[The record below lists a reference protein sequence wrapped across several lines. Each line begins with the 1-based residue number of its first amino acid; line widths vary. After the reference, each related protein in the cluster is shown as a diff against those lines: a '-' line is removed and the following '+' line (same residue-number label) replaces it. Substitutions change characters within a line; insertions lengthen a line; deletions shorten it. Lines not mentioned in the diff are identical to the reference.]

1 MYYITIAGVMHS
13 SVPGLGP
20 RNHISS
26 LSTSAIW
33 YLASHLN
40 DRDVYSQFCYAMKI
54 KDELIHS
61 TARTMN
67 PTAQLLQILAES
79 PSGTMQRLQE
89 ALESIGK
96 IELYESARK
105 LNDNYL

>member
-1 MYYITIAGVMHS
+1 MHFNAAG
-13 SVPGLGP
+13 PGP
-20 RNHISS
+20 KNHISS
-26 LSTSAIW
+26 LSISARH

-40 DRDVYSQFCYAMKI
+40 DRDVYSQFCHAMGIENK
-54 KDELIHS
+54 LIRATRRS
-61 TARTMN
+61 CN

-96 IELYESARK
+96 IELYDSVLK
-105 LNDNYL
+105 LNTC